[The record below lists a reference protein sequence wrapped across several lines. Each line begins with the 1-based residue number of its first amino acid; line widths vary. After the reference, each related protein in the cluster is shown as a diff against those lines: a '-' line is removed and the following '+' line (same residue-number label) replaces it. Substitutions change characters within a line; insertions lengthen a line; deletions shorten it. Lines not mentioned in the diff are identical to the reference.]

1 MTPRRIFLIGIA
13 LTLAFSA
20 LWHGP
25 LGAGE
30 RFAAAVDERAA
41 RTILYN
47 DVPEANG
54 QPVFKAK
61 MQRAP
66 LTRRVLIEGQPDSF
80 QRSELARILN
90 DIYGILDA
98 SWVDKNGKF
107 QPGTFLMPL
116 AVEAQL
122 LGLVSFALGMIIGYL
137 FELRRRANIY
147 KKRI

>member
-1 MTPRRIFLIGIA
+1 MNRRRIFLVGIA
-13 LTLAFSA
+13 ATLAFSA

-30 RFAAAVDERAA
+30 RFAVTVDQRAE
-41 RTILYN
+41 RTIRFN
-47 DVPEANG
+47 DVPEVNG

-66 LTRRVLIEGQPDSF
+66 LTRRVLIEGNPDNF

-90 DIYGILDA
+90 DIWGILDA
-98 SWVDKNGKF
+98 SWVDAKGRF
-107 QPGTFLMPL
+107 QPTTFLLPL

-122 LGLVSFALGMIIGYL
+122 LGLVSFALGMIIAYL
-137 FELRRRANIY
+137 LELRRRANVF

>member
-1 MTPRRIFLIGIA
+1 VTPRRTLLIGIA
-13 LTLAFSA
+13 ATLAFSA

-30 RFAAAVDERAA
+30 RFAATVDERAA

-47 DVPEANG
+47 DVPELNG

-66 LTRRVLIEGQPDSF
+66 LTRRVLIEGKPDTF
-80 QRSELARILN
+80 QRAELARILN
-90 DIYGILDA
+90 DIWGILDA
-98 SWVDKNGKF
+98 AWVDASGNF
-107 QPGTFLMPL
+107 QPAIFLLPL

-137 FELRRRANIY
+137 FELRRRANVY

>member
-1 MTPRRIFLIGIA
+1 MNRRRIFLIGIA
-13 LTLAFSA
+13 ATLACSG

-30 RFAAAVDERAA
+30 RFATAADERAA

-47 DVPEANG
+47 DVPETDG
-54 QPVFKAK
+54 VPVFSAK
-61 MQRAP
+61 MQRSP
-66 LTRRVLIEGQPDSF
+66 LTRRILVEGQPDDF

-90 DIYGILDA
+90 DVWGILDV
-98 SWVDKNGKF
+98 SWVDKDGRF
-107 QPGTFLMPL
+107 QPNIFMMPL

-122 LGLVSFALGMIIGYL
+122 LGLVSFALGMIIAYL
-137 FELRRRANIY
+137 LELRRRANVF

>member
-13 LTLAFSA
+13 ATLAVSG

-30 RFAAAVDERAA
+30 RFAATADERAA

-47 DVPEANG
+47 DVPESNG
-54 QPVFKAK
+54 APIFSAK
-61 MQRAP
+61 MQRSP
-66 LTRRVLIEGQPDSF
+66 LTRRILVEGQPDDF

-90 DIYGILDA
+90 DVWGILDV
-98 SWVDKNGKF
+98 SWVDKDGRF
-107 QPGTFLMPL
+107 QPNVFLMPL
-116 AVEAQL
+116 AIEAQL
-122 LGLVSFALGMIIGYL
+122 LGLVSFALGMIIAYL
-137 FELRRRANIY
+137 LELRRRANVF

>member
-13 LTLAFSA
+13 ATLAFSA

-30 RFAAAVDERAA
+30 RFAATVDQRAE
-41 RTILYN
+41 RTIRFN
-47 DVPEANG
+47 DVPEVNG
-54 QPVFKAK
+54 QPIFKAK

-80 QRSELARILN
+80 QRGELARILN

-98 SWVDKNGKF
+98 SWVDANGRF
-107 QPGTFLMPL
+107 QPTTFLFPL
-116 AVEAQL
+116 AAEAQL

>member
-13 LTLAFSA
+13 ATLAFSA

-30 RFAAAVDERAA
+30 RFAKTVDQRAE
-41 RTILYN
+41 RTIRYN
-47 DVPEANG
+47 DVPEING
-54 QPVFKAK
+54 RPVFSAK

-66 LTRRVLIEGQPDSF
+66 LTRRVLIEGNPDGF
-80 QRSELARILN
+80 QRAELARILN

-98 SWVDKNGKF
+98 SWVDPKGGF
-107 QPGTFLMPL
+107 QPNVFLLPL